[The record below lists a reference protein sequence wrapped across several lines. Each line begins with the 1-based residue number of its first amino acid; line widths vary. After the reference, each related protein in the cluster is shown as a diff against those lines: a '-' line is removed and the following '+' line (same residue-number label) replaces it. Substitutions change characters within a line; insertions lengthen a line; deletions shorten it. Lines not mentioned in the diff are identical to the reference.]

1 MQGLGLDEEPFPSF
15 PDSRPPKTAP
25 RPRITAHS
33 VTWNRRSQQIQGI
46 MARGG
51 IRRGQAIAP
60 EGFGLTPE
68 ALTRPMTSASLF
80 GNDAPLELEVGS
92 GNGTLLVTE
101 SKARAGVNF
110 LGIEYTRRYWRYA
123 ADRLRRNDCE
133 NARVV
138 LADAATLISRLHL
151 RRHELDV
158 VRTRGPSVA
167 RAAKHGQLRPD
178 RVKLE
183 SEGSSS
189 GRLLCSNSVT
199 LLYVCTATL
208 IWALVAMTDDASL
221 MVRVWGRGAI
231 IGYGRAITDYLSS
244 LTISFSDSSQ
254 LIRAAASLIQ
264 ILPTTIVLS
273 QLGSCNTPPIGQEIQ
288 LGKTFMDE
296 LDPLLRIDNLHV
308 ELQARAT
315 FLLEATVLHELVHY
329 GRRRFRVGVARG
341 RQRGREELIARQ
353 FERDAYGRFV
363 TVGSLELAQFMPKT
377 GREKKSRF
385 ARELGMVGPHLCQL
399 CGGVSVWCEFTWY
412 RIRVSLLLSD

>member
-158 VRTRGPSVA
+158 VRLDETPFAMAG
-167 RAAKHGQLRPD
+167 LRPRIREIDVD
-178 RVKLE
+178 R
-183 SEGSSS
+183 
-189 GRLLCSNSVT
+189 T
-199 LLYVCTATL
+199 QA
-208 IWALVAMTDDASL
+208 
-221 MVRVWGRGAI
+221 
-231 IGYGRAITDYLSS
+231 
-244 LTISFSDSSQ
+244 
-254 LIRAAASLIQ
+254 
-264 ILPTTIVLS
+264 IVLEVVPS
-273 QLGSCNTPPIGQEIQ
+273 SP
-288 LGKTFMDE
+288 
-296 LDPLLRIDNLHV
+296 V
-308 ELQARAT
+308 
-315 FLLEATVLHELVHY
+315 
-329 GRRRFRVGVARG
+329 
-341 RQRGREELIARQ
+341 
-353 FERDAYGRFV
+353 
-363 TVGSLELAQFMPKT
+363 
-377 GREKKSRF
+377 KKSRF
-385 ARELGMVGPHLCQL
+385 CSRRKF
-399 CGGVSVWCEFTWY
+399 GGQVQGRCDSAE
-412 RIRVSLLLSD
+412 RPS